1 MKTTKSMYILFAVK
15 ETVMSRYAVYVPEE
29 LKKASDEELKAW
41 VKEMMKSEDNAAEF
55 VRRLSTESQEV
66 DTDYEFSVTK

>member
-41 VKEMMKSEDNAAEF
+41 VKKMMKSEDNTAEF
-55 VRRLSTESQEV
+55 VRRLSVESQEV

>member
-1 MKTTKSMYILFAVK
+1 MKSMYILFGVK
-15 ETVMSRYAVYVPEE
+15 ETVMSRYAIYVPEE

-41 VKEMMKSEDNAAEF
+41 VREMMKSGNNDAEF
-55 VRRLSTESQEV
+55 VRRLSVESQEV